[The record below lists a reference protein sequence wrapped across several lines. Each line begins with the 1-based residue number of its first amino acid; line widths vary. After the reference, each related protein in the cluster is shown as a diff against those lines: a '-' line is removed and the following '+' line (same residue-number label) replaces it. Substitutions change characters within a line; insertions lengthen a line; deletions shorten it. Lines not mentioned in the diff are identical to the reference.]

1 LELRLKCQTRRVT
14 LLKQQ
19 IRKLTSDKNAL
30 NKEVASHK
38 WKHILSKQEN
48 TRLKRKLEVSEKKNS
63 ELQQAL
69 KIARLPQNSSNSSR
83 SPSTDLFKPM
93 RKQYSLRKKTGRKTG
108 GQPGH
113 AGSTLAFC
121 TDPPDRL
128 IEHSVQSCAAC
139 GADLTDV
146 PGKEEQTHQVIDV
159 HIPKQMTINHTTFT
173 KYCSCGHFNTAN
185 FPPGAKGMVNYG
197 NNLRGL
203 IANLS
208 VRQYMPYKRTVEFI
222 QDICG
227 IHISQG
233 TVANLL
239 GQIESSANKQYR
251 DIQQK
256 ISMAPVVGADE
267 TSVKIN
273 GAQNWFHTY
282 QTPELT
288 FIGFHPSRGKR
299 AQQYFYPQGL
309 PCSILV
315 TDCLAMQL
323 ATPAAAHQVCLAH
336 LLREINAFEEAYPQQ
351 VWPTNMKTLF
361 QKAIDIR
368 GKPANAE
375 KIKTIERKFKRFINT
390 DQSNAPGKIPAFWKR
405 MNIHQDKIFTF
416 LSYPKVPSDNNGSE
430 RSIRNVKVKQKVS
443 GQFKTRKGAHTYAI
457 IRSIIDTCIKQNKNV
472 HNELAR
478 IASLHP
484 E

>member
-1 LELRLKCQTRRVT
+1 M

-19 IRKLTSDKNAL
+19 IRKLTSDKKAL
-30 NKEVASHK
+30 NEEVAGHK
-38 WKHILSKQEN
+38 WNHILSKAEN
-48 TRLKRKLEVSEKKNS
+48 TRLKHKLEASDKKNAD
-63 ELQQAL
+63 LQEAL
-69 KIARLPQNSSNSSR
+69 KIARMPQNSSNSSR
-83 SPSTDLFKPM
+83 PPSADLFKP
-93 RKQYSLRKKTGRKTG
+93 RRNYSLRKKTGRKTG

-121 TDPPDRL
+121 TDQPDRL
-128 IEHSVQSCAAC
+128 VEHAVQSCAAC
-139 GADLTDV
+139 GADLTYV
-146 PGKEEQTHQVIDV
+146 AGKEEQTHQVIDI
-159 HIPKQMTINHTTFT
+159 HIPKKTIVNHTTFT
-173 KYCSCGHFNTAN
+173 KYCACGHCNTAT
-185 FPPGAKGMVNYG
+185 FPPGAKGTVNYG
-197 NNLRGL
+197 DNLRGL

-227 IHISQG
+227 IHMSQG

-239 GQIESSANKQYR
+239 GQFESSATERYR

-256 ISMAPVVGADE
+256 ISTAPVVGADE
-267 TSVKIN
+267 TGVKIN
-273 GAQNWFHTY
+273 GTRNWFHTY

-309 PCSILV
+309 PHSILV

-336 LLREINAFEEAYPQQ
+336 LLRELNAFEEAHPQQ
-351 VWPTNMKTLF
+351 IWPTNIKTLF

-368 GKPANAE
+368 GKPANAG
-375 KIKTIERKFKRFINT
+375 KIKAIERKFIRLINT
-390 DQSNAPGKIPAFWKR
+390 DQSNTPGKIPAFWKR

-416 LSYPKVPSDNNGSE
+416 LRYPPVPADNNGSE

-443 GQFKTRKGAHTYAI
+443 GQFKTIKGAHIYAI